1 MNNNNNNNSNNAVDD
16 FTSIE
21 VQLHTKGI
29 NSFIDT
35 LHIFWI
41 FFCLQNTPLGGPGDA
56 PPSYNVSLRRGMS
69 VESITAPPSQ
79 RQQYLQ
85 PQNQERVI
93 ERQLNV
99 CHQSMSSQSFSE
111 QQSMYSSTSTTSL
124 QQHHTSQPANS
135 VAPGG
140 DNSSNTLTNITSAS
154 LANLAKDVELNISEM
169 SQKMSHG
176 GPFADMQSAA
186 NPTNSEQN
194 ADQPNNSNSNIPTST
209 SQSQQQP
216 SVNNTYVNAH
226 LSIGQVNVQNVTA
239 NQSYQGPGG
248 MHNMQQNVDVS
259 MNNFSGAMPGG
270 PQPDPM
276 YKPPQPAP
284 AAPAVSIQNKGRN
297 TIQYL
302 PVSQPSIAPSHD
314 PVIPPKQSL
323 DFMGMNSTERFPS
336 PSPAGFMPPENP
348 HMGGM
353 APHMR
358 APSSMYG
365 GSHPGHPGEL
375 ILIT

>member
-1 MNNNNNNNSNNAVDD
+1 M
-16 FTSIE
+16 
-21 VQLHTKGI
+21 
-29 NSFIDT
+29 
-35 LHIFWI
+35 
-41 FFCLQNTPLGGPGDA
+41 GGPGDA

-85 PQNQERVI
+85 PENQERVI

-111 QQSMYSSTSTTSL
+111 QQTMYSSSSTTSL
-124 QQHHTSQPANS
+124 QQQHNTSQQPAHS
-135 VAPGG
+135 APSAGG
-140 DNSSNTLTNITSAS
+140 PDSCSSSNTLTNITSAS
-154 LANLAKDVELNISEM
+154 LANLAKDMEQNISEM
-169 SQKMSHG
+169 SQKMSQG

-186 NPTNSEQN
+186 NPANSDSN
-194 ADQPNNSNSNIPTST
+194 TDQPNNNSSSNIPTSS
-209 SQSQQQP
+209 SQNQQQQQP

-239 NQSYQGPGG
+239 NQSYQGPG
-248 MHNMQQNVDVS
+248 MHGMQQNVDVS
-259 MNNFSGAMPGG
+259 MNSFPGAMPGG

-314 PVIPPKQSL
+314 PVIPPKQSF
-323 DFMGMNSTERFPS
+323 DFMGPSATERFPS
-336 PSPAGFMPPENP
+336 PSPAAPGFMPGENP
-348 HMGGM
+348 HIGSM

-358 APSSMYG
+358 TPSSMYG
-365 GSHPGHPGEL
+365 GAPPGHPGE
-375 ILIT
+375 